1 MRSCISGASFAEFL
15 EELLPAVED
24 ALQERLPTANR
35 GSARLSRGMRYSVF
49 VGGKRV
55 RPALVVLAGESYGAR
70 REDLLPGAAAL
81 EMIHTF
87 SLIHDDLPALDDDDL
102 RRGRPTLHR
111 EFDEALAILA
121 GDALLNRGLLCLAE
135 EPAAVGPAR
144 RAVAVEIAAA
154 AVAGMLEGQAG
165 DLEAEANWPENPEA
179 ALEGIHRRKTGALLT
194 ACLRLG
200 GVYAG
205 ASAEDDRLL
214 GEIGEGVGLLF
225 QIGDDILDVVGETEA
240 LGKTAGKDA
249 DSKKLT
255 YPGLFGIAESRRR
268 LAEERDKT
276 LELCVRL
283 PRNRGLFA
291 SLVRYL
297 CDRDR

>member
-1 MRSCISGASFAEFL
+1 MTSFPEFL
-15 EELLPAVED
+15 DELLPSVEATLD
-24 ALQERLPTANR
+24 ALLPAPSR
-35 GSARLSRGMRYSVF
+35 DPARLHRAMRYSVF
-49 VGGKRV
+49 AGGKRV
-55 RPALVVLAGESYGAR
+55 RPTLVVLAGESYGAR
-70 REDLLPGAAAL
+70 RLDLLPAAASM

-87 SLIHDDLPALDDDDL
+87 TLIHDDLPALDADDL

-121 GDALLNRGLLCLAE
+121 GDALLNRGLLCLAR
-135 EPAAVGPAR
+135 EPDAVDSSRRVAAVE
-144 RAVAVEIAAA
+144 VAAA
-154 AVAGMLEGQAG
+154 AVAAMIAGQVG
-165 DLEAEANWPENPEA
+165 DIEAEANWPEHPET
-179 ALEGIHRRKTGALLT
+179 ALVEIHRRKTGALLT

-205 ASAEDDRLL
+205 VGDSEDRLL
-214 GEIGEGVGLLF
+214 REIGEGIGLLF
-225 QIGDDILDVVGETEA
+225 QIGDDILDVVGSADA

-255 YPGLFGIAESRRR
+255 YPALFGVAESRRR
-268 LAEERDKT
+268 LGAERDRT
-276 LELCVRL
+276 LELCARL
-283 PRNRGLFA
+283 PRKGEIFE

>member
-1 MRSCISGASFAEFL
+1 MTSFPDFL
-15 EELLPAVED
+15 DALVPLVEEALEALLPSSRRD
-24 ALQERLPTANR
+24 P
-35 GSARLSRGMRYSVF
+35 ARLYSAMRYSVF
-49 VGGKRV
+49 AGGKRV
-55 RPALVVLAGESYGAR
+55 RPALVVLAGETFGAR
-70 REDLLPGAAAL
+70 REDLLAGAASM

-87 SLIHDDLPALDDDDL
+87 SLVHDDLPALDDDDL

-121 GDALLNRGLLCLAE
+121 GDALLNRGLLCLAR
-135 EPAAVGPAR
+135 EPVVVDSAS
-144 RAVAVEIAAA
+144 RAVAVEMVAA
-154 AVAGMLEGQAG
+154 AVAGMIDGQVG
-165 DLEAEANWPENPEA
+165 DIEAQANWPADPET
-179 ALEGIHRRKTGALLT
+179 ALQGIHRRKTGALLT

-205 ASAEDDRLL
+205 VGVQEDRLL
-214 GEIGEGVGLLF
+214 GDIGEGIGLLF
-225 QIGDDILDVVGETEA
+225 QIGDDILDVVGSADA

-255 YPGLFGIAESRRR
+255 YPALFGVAESRRR
-268 LAEERDKT
+268 LGAERDRT
-276 LELCVRL
+276 LELCARL
-283 PRNRGLFA
+283 PRKGEIFE